1 MADELKGM
9 KIAFLAT
16 DMVEESE
23 LTGPW
28 QALKDAGAD
37 PELVS
42 VNPNAIQMARHH
54 DKSGTFRVDRLV
66 SGVAA
71 DDYEALVL
79 PGGVANPDTLR
90 MNPDAVRFVR
100 AFFDQGKPVGAIC
113 HGPWLLVE
121 ADVVKGRTVTSW
133 PSLQTD
139 LRNAGAEWVDEQVVV
154 DEGLVTRP
162 LSTTTS
168 SSTHSA
174 PAFLRSVCRLGHEVT
189 LRPLAMPDSTSI
201 HGPWQI
207 APTGLSCSTNARTNF
222 TASGSARSMSGLATP
237 PGSTSAS

>member
-1 MADELKGM
+1 MSDELKGM

-28 QALKDAGAD
+28 QALKDAGAE

-42 VNPNAIQMARHH
+42 VKPDAIQMARHH

-66 SGVAA
+66 SGVGA

-90 MNPDAVRFVR
+90 MSADAVRFTR

-113 HGPWLLVE
+113 HGPWLLAE
-121 ADVVKGRTVTSW
+121 ADVLRGRTLTSW
-133 PSLQTD
+133 PSIATD
-139 LRNAGAEWVDEQVVV
+139 LRNAGATRVDQEVVV
-154 DEGLVTRP
+154 DDLLVTSRKP
-162 LSTTTS
+162 DDI
-168 SSTHSA
+168 
-174 PAFLRSVCRLGHEVT
+174 PAFSRQLVEVFSRWHRQA
-189 LRPLAMPDSTSI
+189 LASRP
-201 HGPWQI
+201 
-207 APTGLSCSTNARTNF
+207 
-222 TASGSARSMSGLATP
+222 
-237 PGSTSAS
+237 